1 MVGGACL
8 PDVNRGLAST
18 APAISR
24 REMSEGTTG
33 AIIRASITLYSENSV
48 SWSTLV
54 GISINESVGRRR
66 WVGQSTWL

>member
-1 MVGGACL
+1 
-8 PDVNRGLAST
+8 
-18 APAISR
+18 
-24 REMSEGTTG
+24 MSEGTTG